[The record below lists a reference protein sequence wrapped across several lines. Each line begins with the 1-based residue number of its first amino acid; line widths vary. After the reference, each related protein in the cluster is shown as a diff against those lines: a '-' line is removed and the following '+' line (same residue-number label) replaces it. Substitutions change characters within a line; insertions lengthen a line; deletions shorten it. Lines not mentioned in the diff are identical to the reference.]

1 MTGTCKIVAVEGGEA
16 FGTAVQTWLDTRGP
30 TPAHL
35 RPGAPS
41 QRTVDELCTFAVAGA
56 PTIETLPIG
65 VDQATFAATT
75 KQSNKPIILADC
87 FIEPDGFPTDCRIV
101 GPDMAPN
108 ATAALA
114 QLNSGKLHYEAYD
127 SPKISKRR
135 IVMVPP
141 GD

>member
-16 FGTAVQTWLDTRGP
+16 FGTAVQNWLDTRGP

-35 RPGAPS
+35 RPGAPN
-41 QRTVDELCTFAVAGA
+41 QTTVDKLCNFFVAGVPA
-56 PTIETLPIG
+56 IKTLPLG
-65 VDQATFAATT
+65 VDSATLSKATE
-75 KQSNKPIILADC
+75 QSNQPIIFADC

-114 QLNSGKLHYEAYD
+114 KLNSGKLRYEAYD